1 MSRYVGS
8 RILQSIPALL
18 GVTVIVFLL
27 LQLSG
32 DPASILLPLDASDAD
47 RAAFRR
53 QYGLDQPIPVQY
65 ASYMSELLRG
75 DFGESFAYQEPALRV
90 VMRRLPATLELA
102 VLATILANLI
112 AVPAGIF
119 AALGSEVT
127 LLYRGEMILRG
138 FDRDVRTFLADE
150 QRKKKIDLRL
160 KTDVTRVDKTMR
172 GLAVALTDGKTIETD
187 AVMMATGRA
196 PNTKTL
202 GLAELGVK
210 MNEKGAILV
219 DEWSRSSV
227 PSIYAVG
234 DVTDRINLTPV
245 ATAEGHAFADTLYGN
260 RPRQMDRRD
269 IPSAVFSQPS
279 VAVVGLSED
288 AAREKGFAV
297 DIYRTDF
304 RPMKHTLSGRDERM
318 MMKLVVDRAS
328 DRVLGAHMVGADA
341 AEIIQGLAIA
351 IKAGATKAQFDATIG
366 IHPSAAEEFVT
377 LRTKV
382 PEPAAKAAE

>member
-119 AALGSEVT
+119 AALN
-127 LLYRGEMILRG
+127 RGKI
-138 FDRDVRTFLADE
+138 FDRGLMALMLLGQSVPTFWLGMMLALLVAVQLKLLPVSGRGGWQHAVLPTITLAFWLVALLARVTRSEMLEVLNRDYVRTARAKGLGE
-150 QRKKKIDLRL
+150 RKIITVHELRNAL
-160 KTDVTRVDKTMR
+160 PPIVTVM
-172 GLAVALTDGKTIETD
+172 GLQFGGLIGG
-187 AVMMATGRA
+187 AVMTETVFAWPGVGTLILESISKRDYPVVMTG
-196 PNTKTL
+196 
-202 GLAELGVK
+202 
-210 MNEKGAILV
+210 ILV
-219 DEWSRSSV
+219 V
-227 PSIYAVG
+227 AGLFIL
-234 DVTDRINLTPV
+234 INLTL
-245 ATAEGHAFADTLYGN
+245 DLLYGYID
-260 RPRQMDRRD
+260 PR
-269 IPSAVFSQPS
+269 IKSA
-279 VAVVGLSED
+279 
-288 AAREKGFAV
+288 
-297 DIYRTDF
+297 
-304 RPMKHTLSGRDERM
+304 
-318 MMKLVVDRAS
+318 
-328 DRVLGAHMVGADA
+328 
-341 AEIIQGLAIA
+341 
-351 IKAGATKAQFDATIG
+351 
-366 IHPSAAEEFVT
+366 
-377 LRTKV
+377 
-382 PEPAAKAAE
+382 